1 MNQITYIA
9 FIIAITLTGLLLMIA
24 AVRKIPEEHR
34 GVLFRFGRLVRELPA
49 GTAWVWPLI
58 DQVMLVDLRQQ
69 TFSLPADLTLGAD
82 SQNNVVTGEFT
93 CMVMAPIPAVMAAMQ
108 ARQDV
113 ADAVG
118 KTVLA
123 ELDKMGSAFATDQP
137 AQAQERMLSAL
148 NEQMSRAW
156 QLRFTKIEFT
166 LTPAQFHH

>member
-9 FIIAITLTGLLLMIA
+9 FIIAVTLTGLLLMIS
-24 AVRKIPEEHR
+24 AVRKIPDEHR

-58 DQVMLVDLRQQ
+58 DQVMLVDLREQ
-69 TFSLPADLTLGAD
+69 TFPLPADLTWAVD
-82 SQNNVVTGEFT
+82 SENFAVKGEFT
-93 CMVMAPIPAVMAAMQ
+93 CQVMAPIPAVMAAMQ

-118 KTVLA
+118 RTVLA
-123 ELDKMGSAFATDQP
+123 ELDKMGRAFVIDQP
-137 AQAQERMLSAL
+137 EQAQERALSAL

-156 QLRFTKIEFT
+156 QLRFTKIEFMIV
-166 LTPAQFHH
+166 PA

>member
-1 MNQITYIA
+1 MNQITYAA
-9 FIIAITLTGLLLMIA
+9 FIIAVTLTGLLLMIS
-24 AVRKIPEEHR
+24 AVRKIPDEHR

-58 DQVMLVDLRQQ
+58 DQVMLVDLREQ
-69 TFSLPADLTLGAD
+69 TFPLPADLIWAVD
-82 SQNNVVTGEFT
+82 SENFTVKGEFT
-93 CMVMAPIPAVMAAMQ
+93 CQVMAPIPAAMAAMQ

-123 ELDKMGSAFATDQP
+123 ELGKMGRAFAADQP
-137 AQAQERMLSAL
+137 AQAQGRALSAL

-166 LTPAQFHH
+166 IVPA

>member
-9 FIIAITLTGLLLMIA
+9 FIIAVTLTGLLLMIS
-24 AVRKIPEEHR
+24 AVRKIPDEHR

-58 DQVMLVDLRQQ
+58 DQVMLVDLREQ
-69 TFSLPADLTLGAD
+69 TFPLPADLTWAVD
-82 SQNNVVTGEFT
+82 SENFAVKGEFT
-93 CMVMAPIPAVMAAMQ
+93 CQVMAPIPAVMAAMQ

-123 ELDKMGSAFATDQP
+123 ELKKMGRAFATDQS
-137 AQAQERMLSAL
+137 AQAQERVLYAL

-156 QLRFTKIEFT
+156 QLRFTMVEFVIK
-166 LTPAQFHH
+166 PK

>member
-9 FIIAITLTGLLLMIA
+9 FIIAVTLTGLLLMIS
-24 AVRKIPEEHR
+24 AVRKIPDEHR

-58 DQVMLVDLRQQ
+58 DQVMLVDLREQ
-69 TFSLPADLTLGAD
+69 TFPLPADLTWAVD
-82 SQNNVVTGEFT
+82 SENFAVKGEFT
-93 CMVMAPIPAVMAAMQ
+93 CQVMAPIPAVMAAMQ

-123 ELDKMGSAFATDQP
+123 EINKMGRAFATDQP
-137 AQAQERMLSAL
+137 AQAQERMLAAL

-156 QLRFTKIEFT
+156 QLKFTKVNFRLSRLAST
-166 LTPAQFHH
+166 D